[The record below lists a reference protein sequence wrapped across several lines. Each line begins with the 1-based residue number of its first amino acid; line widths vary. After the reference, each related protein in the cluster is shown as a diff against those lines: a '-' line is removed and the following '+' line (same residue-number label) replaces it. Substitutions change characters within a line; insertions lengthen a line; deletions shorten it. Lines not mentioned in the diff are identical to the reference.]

1 MRYFYF
7 DNKNNIP
14 VLVALPYEHENDKD
28 YTTVF
33 ENDFNL
39 YIETWRDK
47 SHTRQMKVAYPAN
60 SAKPNSEFATLCRK
74 QAAEQNHFICDYLIS
89 LEIPTI
95 EFESIIKDFG
105 IIPIIT

>member
-33 ENDFNL
+33 ENDLNI
-39 YIETWRDK
+39 YIETWRDI
-47 SHTRQMKVAYPAN
+47 TWNRQMKVAYPAK
-60 SAKPNSEFATLCRK
+60 AKPNSELATLCRK

-105 IIPIIT
+105 IIPLIT